1 MTRVLCGA
9 TGTYFTVMLDELHP
23 EFFHLFLQFY
33 FRKLLDFPC
42 S

>member
-33 FRKLLDFPC
+33 FRELLDIPC